1 MLEAARDWDT
11 DDTNTAFEEL
21 TKYEETKSKEY
32 EENKAKAK
40 EEAKKREETAK
51 AEAAKAQKAK
61 EEAERVAKSGHSIQ
75 DVMAA
80 SKRLGLDAFKP
91 EPELRRMLA
100 IAQKLSGR
108 DKRFE
113 QRAKDLEVM
122 LADREA
128 KKNQK
133 STRGTGN
140 YAGTVEDAMPKEV
153 LLKMVAE
160 AVVSALEG

>member
-1 MLEAARDWDT
+1 
-11 DDTNTAFEEL
+11 
-21 TKYEETKSKEY
+21 
-32 EENKAKAK
+32 
-40 EEAKKREETAK
+40 
-51 AEAAKAQKAK
+51 
-61 EEAERVAKSGHSIQ
+61 
-75 DVMAA
+75 MAA

-91 EPELRRMLA
+91 EAELRRMLT
-100 IAQKLSGR
+100 IAKKLSGR

-140 YAGTVEDAMPKEV
+140 YAGTVEDAMPKEA